1 MESQAVFQAKKVSI
15 ELLPS
20 SVEVSTLAGSVLVWV
35 DANSNRVIARAKG
48 DYNRVKVYWLLRHH
62 S

>member
-1 MESQAVFQAKKVSI
+1 MMLNV
-15 ELLPS
+15 ELGSS